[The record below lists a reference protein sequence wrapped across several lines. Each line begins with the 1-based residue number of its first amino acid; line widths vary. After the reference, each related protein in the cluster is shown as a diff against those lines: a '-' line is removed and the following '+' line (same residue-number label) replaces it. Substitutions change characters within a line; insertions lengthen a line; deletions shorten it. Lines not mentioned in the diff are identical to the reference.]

1 MQDSDADKARE
12 LPKMGSIYKYA
23 AVTIV
28 ASVAKSA
35 TTGFLHHVEEKYD
48 YFIDPVIIPIPKTG
62 TLTSQSSVIL
72 SYPADYKRW
81 KDPINDRAW
90 TFQEL
95 LLSTR
100 AILFSYRGVQFFDRS
115 APVDADGH
123 NSGKD
128 PQLPSL
134 PWSGKMF
141 SLATS
146 PENTRQVW
154 LAVRGE
160 YSRRALSYQGDK
172 LLAVAAVA
180 EELGRRYHSRYL
192 AGLWERDL
200 AMDLQWS
207 CPRDQNRNDGK
218 PRRKLRSKDYV
229 APSWSWASVD
239 GAVEDF
245 VHVWEDEG
253 DNGGIGM
260 KGMLGFEVVSFDV
273 TLTVPDFAYG
283 AVTSGVLTVKGQI
296 CSFTWRP
303 HKDDDFHNSLD
314 SDGFLA
320 TRMEK
325 PTLLYSELQCGEA
338 TIDALDPDLGD
349 GVEVT
354 CLATRLIENVPGRQD
369 VEGLMLLA
377 VDKERYRRVGFIRLT
392 SPLGLTIFGERNTK
406 QISIV

>member
-28 ASVAKSA
+28 ASVANSA
-35 TTGFLHHVEEKYD
+35 TKGFLHHVEEKYD
-48 YFIDPVIIPIPKTG
+48 YFIDPVTIPIPKPS
-62 TLTSQSSVIL
+62 TSTTQSSVIL

-81 KDPINDRAW
+81 KDPINERAW

-100 AILFSYRGVQFFDRS
+100 AILFSYRGVQFFDRTT
-115 APVDADGH
+115 PVDVDGH
-123 NSGKD
+123 TSGKD
-128 PQLPSL
+128 PQLPNL
-134 PWSGKMF
+134 PWSGNMF

-172 LLAVAAVA
+172 LLAVAAIA
-180 EELGRRYHSRYL
+180 EELGRKYHSRYL

-200 AMDLQWS
+200 VMDLQWS
-207 CPRDQNRNDGK
+207 CSRDQNRSDGK
-218 PRRKLRSKDYV
+218 PRRMLRAKDYV

-239 GAVEDF
+239 GAVDDF

-253 DNGGIGM
+253 DNGGIGI
-260 KGMLGFEVVSFDV
+260 KGMLGFEVVSCDV
-273 TLTVPDFAYG
+273 TFTVPDFAYG
-283 AVTSGVLTVKGQI
+283 AVTSGVLTVKGRI

-303 HKDDDFHNSLD
+303 HKNDDFHNSLD

-320 TRMEK
+320 RRMNT
-325 PTLLYSELQCGEA
+325 PTPLYSELKCGEA
-338 TIDALDPDLGD
+338 TVDALDLDLKD
-349 GVEVT
+349 GVEVS

-392 SPLGLTIFGERNTK
+392 GPSGLTMFKARKAE
-406 QISIV
+406 QISII